1 MVKKIVM
8 VVLMPTT
15 LLANAYAA
23 SIQDSLRT
31 TIYFRPGYSLL
42 ELSYRDNAANM
53 KALTQG
59 IQTIKG
65 NPCVQ
70 LQHIRIL
77 SAASPEGNS
86 ALNKRVAKRRG
97 ERLRNYLK
105 ETLVLPDS
113 IFTVSSAGEDW
124 QGLAALMA
132 KEKTPWRNK
141 ALQIIRHTPE
151 WVTRNG
157 KVVDGRKR
165 QLQNLDGG
173 KAWKYMLDNHFYTLR
188 TGAVVVCEV
197 KTLADE
203 VHVDRTHAEA
213 HEGSHADLADYADE
227 SKLSA
232 AEARPEPA
240 SQQASGQ
247 PASQQPASQSPS
259 SPPFP
264 AIPSQVNPGQEPPP
278 SSSYFA
284 LKSNLLYDALLVPN
298 LSLEASIGSGW
309 TLGAGGMLAW
319 WSKDAKHR
327 YWRIY
332 GGDLEIRKYFGTLA
346 KSKPLQGHHLGIYGD
361 FLTYDFEFGA
371 KGYQSKATYAAGIK
385 YGYSHPIAKRLNLD
399 FALGI
404 GYLHSNYKTYVP
416 KDGCYVYQETK
427 KRKWLGPTQAE
438 ISLVW
443 LLGKGNTNTKG
454 NGNGKGNTNKKKGG
468 KK

>member
-97 ERLRNYLK
+97 ERLRDYLK

-124 QGLAALMA
+124 QGLASLIA

-197 KTLADE
+197 KTLA
-203 VHVDRTHAEA
+203 AE
-213 HEGSHADLADYADE
+213 STP
-227 SKLSA
+227 SA
-232 AEARPEPA
+232 AEA
-240 SQQASGQ
+240 SQEQARSEQASLES
-247 PASQQPASQSPS
+247 ASQQPASQSPS

-264 AIPSQVNPGQEPPP
+264 AIPSQVHPESQSPPVA
-278 SSSYFA
+278 SYFA

-332 GGDLEIRKYFGTLA
+332 GGDLEIRKYFGTLS

-385 YGYSHPIAKRLNLD
+385 YGYSHPIANRLNLD

-416 KDGCYVYQETK
+416 RDGCYVYQETK
-427 KRKWLGPTQAE
+427 KQKWLGPTQAE

-443 LLGKGNTNTKG
+443 LLGKGNTN
-454 NGNGKGNTNKKKGG
+454 NKKGG

>member
-23 SIQDSLRT
+23 SIQDSLLT

-97 ERLRNYLK
+97 ERLRDYLK

-124 QGLAALMA
+124 QGLAALIA

-197 KTLADE
+197 KTLA
-203 VHVDRTHAEA
+203 AE
-213 HEGSHADLADYADE
+213 STP
-227 SKLSA
+227 SA
-232 AEARPEPA
+232 AEASQEQARHESA
-240 SQQASGQ
+240 SQQQ
-247 PASQQPASQSPS
+247 ASQSPS

-264 AIPSQVNPGQEPPP
+264 AIASQVHPESQAPPVA
-278 SSSYFA
+278 SYFA

-298 LSLEASIGSGW
+298 LALEASIGSGW
-309 TLGAGGMLAW
+309 TLGAGGMFAW

-332 GGDLEIRKYFGTLA
+332 GGDLEIRKYFGTLS

-371 KGYQSKATYAAGIK
+371 KGFQSKATYAAGIK
-385 YGYSHPIAKRLNLD
+385 YGYSHPIANRLNLD

-416 KDGCYVYQETK
+416 RDGCYVYQETK

-443 LLGKGNTNTKG
+443 LI
-454 NGNGKGNTNKKKGG
+454 GKGNTNKKKGG

>member
-97 ERLRNYLK
+97 ERLRDYLK

-124 QGLAALMA
+124 QGLAALIA

-197 KTLADE
+197 KTLA
-203 VHVDRTHAEA
+203 AE
-213 HEGSHADLADYADE
+213 STP
-227 SKLSA
+227 SA
-232 AEARPEPA
+232 AEASQEQARHESA
-240 SQQASGQ
+240 SQQQ
-247 PASQQPASQSPS
+247 ASQSPS

-264 AIPSQVNPGQEPPP
+264 AIPSQVHPESQAP
-278 SSSYFA
+278 SVASYFA

-309 TLGAGGMLAW
+309 TLGAGGMFAW

-332 GGDLEIRKYFGTLA
+332 GGDLEIRKYFGTLS

-385 YGYSHPIAKRLNLD
+385 YGYSHPIANRLNLD

-416 KDGCYVYQETK
+416 RDGCYVYQETK
-427 KRKWLGPTQAE
+427 KQKWLGPTQAE

-443 LLGKGNTNTKG
+443 LLGKGNTN
-454 NGNGKGNTNKKKGG
+454 NKKGG

>member
-97 ERLRNYLK
+97 ERLRDYLK

-124 QGLAALMA
+124 QGLAALIA

-197 KTLADE
+197 KTLA
-203 VHVDRTHAEA
+203 AE
-213 HEGSHADLADYADE
+213 STP
-227 SKLSA
+227 SA
-232 AEARPEPA
+232 AEARLEQARLEQARPESA
-240 SQQASGQ
+240 SQQS
-247 PASQQPASQSPS
+247 ASQSPS

-264 AIPSQVNPGQEPPP
+264 AIPSQVHPEQESPPVA
-278 SSSYFA
+278 SYFA
-284 LKSNLLYDALLVPN
+284 LKSNLLYDALLIPN

-309 TLGAGGMLAW
+309 TLGAGGMFAW

-332 GGDLEIRKYFGTLA
+332 GGGLEIRKYFGTLA

-385 YGYSHPIAKRLNLD
+385 YGYSHPIANRLNLD

-416 KDGCYVYQETK
+416 RDGCYVYQETK

-443 LLGKGNTNTKG
+443 LLGKGNTN
-454 NGNGKGNTNKKKGG
+454 KKKGG

>member
-1 MVKKIVM
+1 M

-97 ERLRNYLK
+97 ERLRDYLK

-124 QGLAALMA
+124 QGLAALIA

-151 WVTRNG
+151 WITRNG

-197 KTLADE
+197 KTLA
-203 VHVDRTHAEA
+203 AE
-213 HEGSHADLADYADE
+213 STP
-227 SKLSA
+227 SA
-232 AEARPEPA
+232 AEAGQEQARLESA
-240 SQQASGQ
+240 SQQS
-247 PASQQPASQSPS
+247 ASQSPS

-264 AIPSQVNPGQEPPP
+264 AIPSQVHP
-278 SSSYFA
+278 SSESQAPPVASYFA

-332 GGDLEIRKYFGTLA
+332 GGDLEIRKYFGTLS

-385 YGYSHPIAKRLNLD
+385 YGYSQPIANRLNLD

-416 KDGCYVYQETK
+416 RDGCYVYQETK
-427 KRKWLGPTQAE
+427 KQKWLGPTQAE

-443 LLGKGNTNTKG
+443 LLGKGNTN
-454 NGNGKGNTNKKKGG
+454 NKKGG

>member
-97 ERLRNYLK
+97 ERLRDYLK

-124 QGLAALMA
+124 QGLAALIA
-132 KEKTPWRNK
+132 REKTPWRNK

-197 KTLADE
+197 KTLA
-203 VHVDRTHAEA
+203 AE
-213 HEGSHADLADYADE
+213 STP
-227 SKLSA
+227 SA
-232 AEARPEPA
+232 AEASLEQASQEQARPE
-240 SQQASGQ
+240 S
-247 PASQQPASQSPS
+247 ASQQPASPSPS

-264 AIPSQVNPGQEPPP
+264 AIPSQVNPEQEPPP
-278 SSSYFA
+278 VASYFA

-309 TLGAGGMLAW
+309 TLGAGGMFAW

-332 GGDLEIRKYFGTLA
+332 GGDLEIRKYFGTLS

-385 YGYSHPIAKRLNLD
+385 YGYSHPIANRLNLD

-416 KDGCYVYQETK
+416 RDGCYVYQETK
-427 KRKWLGPTQAE
+427 KQKWLGPTQAE

-443 LLGKGNTNTKG
+443 LLGKGNTN
-454 NGNGKGNTNKKKGG
+454 KKKGG

>member
-97 ERLRNYLK
+97 ERLRDYLK

-124 QGLAALMA
+124 QGLAALIA

-197 KTLADE
+197 KTLA
-203 VHVDRTHAEA
+203 AE
-213 HEGSHADLADYADE
+213 STP
-227 SKLSA
+227 SA

-247 PASQQPASQSPS
+247 PASQQSASQSPS

-264 AIPSQVNPGQEPPP
+264 AIPSQVNPEQEPPP
-278 SSSYFA
+278 VASYYA
-284 LKSNLLYDALLVPN
+284 LKSNLLYDALLIPN

-332 GGDLEIRKYFGTLA
+332 GGDLEIRKYFGTLS

-385 YGYSHPIAKRLNLD
+385 YGYSHPIANRLNLD

-416 KDGCYVYQETK
+416 RDGCYVYQETK

-443 LLGKGNTNTKG
+443 LLGKGNTN
-454 NGNGKGNTNKKKGG
+454 KKKGG

>member
-97 ERLRNYLK
+97 ERLRDYLK

-124 QGLAALMA
+124 QGLASLIA

-151 WVTRNG
+151 WITRNG

-197 KTLADE
+197 KTLA
-203 VHVDRTHAEA
+203 AE
-213 HEGSHADLADYADE
+213 STP
-227 SKLSA
+227 SA
-232 AEARPEPA
+232 AEARLEQARSEQARLESA
-240 SQQASGQ
+240 SQQS
-247 PASQQPASQSPS
+247 ASQSPS

-264 AIPSQVNPGQEPPP
+264 AIPSQVHP
-278 SSSYFA
+278 SSESQAPPVASYFA

-332 GGDLEIRKYFGTLA
+332 GGDLEIRKYFGTLS

-385 YGYSHPIAKRLNLD
+385 YGYSHPIANRLNLD
-399 FALGI
+399 FAQGI

-416 KDGCYVYQETK
+416 RDGCYVYQETK

-443 LLGKGNTNTKG
+443 LLGKGNTN
-454 NGNGKGNTNKKKGG
+454 KKKGG

>member
-97 ERLRNYLK
+97 ERLRDYLK

-124 QGLAALMA
+124 QGLAALIA

-197 KTLADE
+197 KTLA
-203 VHVDRTHAEA
+203 AE
-213 HEGSHADLADYADE
+213 STP
-227 SKLSA
+227 SA
-232 AEARPEPA
+232 AEARLEQARLEQARPEPA

-247 PASQQPASQSPS
+247 PASQQQASQSPS

-264 AIPSQVNPGQEPPP
+264 AIPSQVHPEPQSPP
-278 SSSYFA
+278 VASYFA
-284 LKSNLLYDALLVPN
+284 LKSNLLYDALLIPN

-332 GGDLEIRKYFGTLA
+332 GGDLEIRKYFGTLS

-416 KDGCYVYQETK
+416 RDGCYVYQETK

-443 LLGKGNTNTKG
+443 LLGKGNTN
-454 NGNGKGNTNKKKGG
+454 KKKGG

>member
-97 ERLRNYLK
+97 ERLRDYLK

-124 QGLAALMA
+124 QGLASLIA

-151 WVTRNG
+151 WITRNG

-173 KAWKYMLDNHFYTLR
+173 KVWKYMLDNHFYTLR

-197 KTLADE
+197 KTLA
-203 VHVDRTHAEA
+203 AE
-213 HEGSHADLADYADE
+213 STP
-227 SKLSA
+227 SA
-232 AEARPEPA
+232 AEARPESA
-240 SQQASGQ
+240 SQQS
-247 PASQQPASQSPS
+247 ASQSPS

-264 AIPSQVNPGQEPPP
+264 AIPSQVHPESQAPPVV
-278 SSSYFA
+278 SYFA

-309 TLGAGGMLAW
+309 TLGAGGMFAW

-332 GGDLEIRKYFGTLA
+332 GGGLEIRKYFGTLS

-385 YGYSHPIAKRLNLD
+385 YGYSHPIANRLNLD

-416 KDGCYVYQETK
+416 RDGCYVYQETK

-443 LLGKGNTNTKG
+443 LLGKGNTN
-454 NGNGKGNTNKKKGG
+454 KKKGG

>member
-1 MVKKIVM
+1 M

-97 ERLRNYLK
+97 ERLRDYLK

-124 QGLAALMA
+124 QGLAALIA

-197 KTLADE
+197 KTLA
-203 VHVDRTHAEA
+203 AE
-213 HEGSHADLADYADE
+213 STP
-227 SKLSA
+227 SA
-232 AEARPEPA
+232 AEARLEQARSEQARLESA
-240 SQQASGQ
+240 SQQS
-247 PASQQPASQSPS
+247 ASQSPS

-264 AIPSQVNPGQEPPP
+264 AIPSQVHPSSESQEPPVA
-278 SSSYFA
+278 SYFA

-332 GGDLEIRKYFGTLA
+332 GGDLEIRKYFGTLS

-385 YGYSHPIAKRLNLD
+385 YGYSHPIANRLNLD

-416 KDGCYVYQETK
+416 RDGCYVYQETK

-443 LLGKGNTNTKG
+443 LI
-454 NGNGKGNTNKKKGG
+454 GKGNTNKKKGG

>member
-97 ERLRNYLK
+97 ERLRDYLK

-124 QGLAALMA
+124 QGLAALIA

-197 KTLADE
+197 KTLA
-203 VHVDRTHAEA
+203 AE
-213 HEGSHADLADYADE
+213 STP
-227 SKLSA
+227 SA
-232 AEARPEPA
+232 AEARQE
-240 SQQASGQ
+240 QARSEQ
-247 PASQQPASQSPS
+247 ARLESASQSPS

-264 AIPSQVNPGQEPPP
+264 AIPSQVHP
-278 SSSYFA
+278 SSESQSPPVASYFA

-332 GGDLEIRKYFGTLA
+332 GGDLEIRKYFGTLS

-385 YGYSHPIAKRLNLD
+385 YGYSYPIANRLNLD

-416 KDGCYVYQETK
+416 RDGCYVYQETK

-438 ISLVW
+438 VSLVW
-443 LLGKGNTNTKG
+443 LL
-454 NGNGKGNTNKKKGG
+454 GKGNTNKKKGG

>member
-15 LLANAYAA
+15 LLANACAA

-97 ERLRNYLK
+97 ERLRDYLK

-124 QGLAALMA
+124 QGLAALIA

-151 WVTRNG
+151 WITRNG

-197 KTLADE
+197 KTLA
-203 VHVDRTHAEA
+203 AE
-213 HEGSHADLADYADE
+213 STP
-227 SKLSA
+227 SA
-232 AEARPEPA
+232 AEASLEQARLEQAHPGAHAEANSEQARPESA
-240 SQQASGQ
+240 SQHPSPQA
-247 PASQQPASQSPS
+247 
-259 SPPFP
+259 PPV
-264 AIPSQVNPGQEPPP
+264 A
-278 SSSYFA
+278 SYFA

-332 GGDLEIRKYFGTLA
+332 GGDLEIRKYFGTLS

-385 YGYSHPIAKRLNLD
+385 YGYSHPIANRLNLD

-416 KDGCYVYQETK
+416 RDGCYVYQETK

-443 LLGKGNTNTKG
+443 LLGKGNTNSK
-454 NGNGKGNTNKKKGG
+454 GKGNTNNKKGG

>member
-97 ERLRNYLK
+97 ERLRDYLK

-124 QGLAALMA
+124 QGLAALIA

-197 KTLADE
+197 KTLA
-203 VHVDRTHAEA
+203 AE
-213 HEGSHADLADYADE
+213 STP
-227 SKLSA
+227 SA
-232 AEARPEPA
+232 AEARLE
-240 SQQASGQ
+240 QARPDS
-247 PASQQPASQSPS
+247 ASQSPS

-264 AIPSQVNPGQEPPP
+264 AIPSQVHPESQSPPAA
-278 SSSYFA
+278 SYFA

-309 TLGAGGMLAW
+309 TLGAGGMFAW

-332 GGDLEIRKYFGTLA
+332 GGGLEIRKYFGTLS

-385 YGYSHPIAKRLNLD
+385 YGYSHPIANRLNLD

-416 KDGCYVYQETK
+416 RDGCYVYQETK

-443 LLGKGNTNTKG
+443 LLGKGNI
-454 NGNGKGNTNKKKGG
+454 NKKKGG

>member
-97 ERLRNYLK
+97 ERLRDYLK

-124 QGLAALMA
+124 QGLAALIA

-197 KTLADE
+197 KTLA
-203 VHVDRTHAEA
+203 AE
-213 HEGSHADLADYADE
+213 STP
-227 SKLSA
+227 SA
-232 AEARPEPA
+232 AEASLEQARPEQARPEPA
-240 SQQASGQ
+240 SQQS
-247 PASQQPASQSPS
+247 ASQSPS

-264 AIPSQVNPGQEPPP
+264 AIPSQVHP
-278 SSSYFA
+278 SSESQSPPVASYFA

-332 GGDLEIRKYFGTLA
+332 GGDLEIRKYFGTLS

-385 YGYSHPIAKRLNLD
+385 YGYSHPIANRLNLD

-416 KDGCYVYQETK
+416 RDGCYVYQETK
-427 KRKWLGPTQAE
+427 KQKWLGPTQAE

-443 LLGKGNTNTKG
+443 LLGKGNTN
-454 NGNGKGNTNKKKGG
+454 KKKGG

>member
-97 ERLRNYLK
+97 ERLRDYLK

-124 QGLAALMA
+124 QGLAALIA

-151 WVTRNG
+151 WITRNG

-197 KTLADE
+197 KTLA
-203 VHVDRTHAEA
+203 AE
-213 HEGSHADLADYADE
+213 STP
-227 SKLSA
+227 SA
-232 AEARPEPA
+232 AEASLEQARSEQARLESA
-240 SQQASGQ
+240 SQQS
-247 PASQQPASQSPS
+247 ASQSPS

-264 AIPSQVNPGQEPPP
+264 AIPSQVHP
-278 SSSYFA
+278 SSESQAPPVASYFA

-332 GGDLEIRKYFGTLA
+332 GGDLEIRKYFGTLS

-385 YGYSHPIAKRLNLD
+385 YGYSHPIANRLNLD

-416 KDGCYVYQETK
+416 RDGCYVYQETK
-427 KRKWLGPTQAE
+427 KQKWLGPTQAE

-443 LLGKGNTNTKG
+443 LLGKGNTN
-454 NGNGKGNTNKKKGG
+454 KKKGG

>member
-97 ERLRNYLK
+97 ERLRDYLK

-124 QGLAALMA
+124 QGLAALIA

-197 KTLADE
+197 KTLA
-203 VHVDRTHAEA
+203 AE
-213 HEGSHADLADYADE
+213 STP
-227 SKLSA
+227 SA
-232 AEARPEPA
+232 AEASQEQAHPESA
-240 SQQASGQ
+240 SQQS
-247 PASQQPASQSPS
+247 ASQSPS

-264 AIPSQVNPGQEPPP
+264 AIPSQVHP
-278 SSSYFA
+278 SSESQAPPVASYFA

-332 GGDLEIRKYFGTLA
+332 GGDLEIRKYFGTLS

-385 YGYSHPIAKRLNLD
+385 YGYSHPIANRLNLD

-416 KDGCYVYQETK
+416 RDGCYVYQETK

-443 LLGKGNTNTKG
+443 LLGKGNTN
-454 NGNGKGNTNKKKGG
+454 KKKGG

>member
-97 ERLRNYLK
+97 ERLRDYLK

-124 QGLAALMA
+124 QGLASLIA

-197 KTLADE
+197 KTLA
-203 VHVDRTHAEA
+203 AE
-213 HEGSHADLADYADE
+213 STP
-227 SKLSA
+227 SA
-232 AEARPEPA
+232 AEA
-240 SQQASGQ
+240 SQEQARLE
-247 PASQQPASQSPS
+247 PASQSPS

-264 AIPSQVNPGQEPPP
+264 AIPSQVHPESQAPPVA
-278 SSSYFA
+278 SYFA

-332 GGDLEIRKYFGTLA
+332 GGDLEIRKYFGTLS

-385 YGYSHPIAKRLNLD
+385 YGYSHPIANRLNLD

-416 KDGCYVYQETK
+416 RDGCYVYQETK
-427 KRKWLGPTQAE
+427 KQKWLGPTQAE

-443 LLGKGNTNTKG
+443 LLGKGNTN
-454 NGNGKGNTNKKKGG
+454 KKKGG

>member
-23 SIQDSLRT
+23 SIQDSLLT

-97 ERLRNYLK
+97 ERLRDYLK

-124 QGLAALMA
+124 QGLAALIA

-197 KTLADE
+197 KTLA
-203 VHVDRTHAEA
+203 AE
-213 HEGSHADLADYADE
+213 GTP
-227 SKLSA
+227 SA
-232 AEARPEPA
+232 AEA
-240 SQQASGQ
+240 SQEQARSEQ
-247 PASQQPASQSPS
+247 ARLESASQSPS

-264 AIPSQVNPGQEPPP
+264 AIPSQVHP
-278 SSSYFA
+278 SSESQSPPVASYFA

-298 LSLEASIGSGW
+298 LALEASIGSGW
-309 TLGAGGMLAW
+309 TLGAGGMFAW

-332 GGDLEIRKYFGTLA
+332 GGDLEIRKYFGTLS

-371 KGYQSKATYAAGIK
+371 KGFQSKATYAAGIK
-385 YGYSHPIAKRLNLD
+385 YGYSHPIANRLNLD

-416 KDGCYVYQETK
+416 RDGCYVYQETK

-443 LLGKGNTNTKG
+443 LI
-454 NGNGKGNTNKKKGG
+454 GKGNTNKKKGG

>member
-97 ERLRNYLK
+97 ERLRDYLK

-124 QGLAALMA
+124 QGLAALIA

-197 KTLADE
+197 KTLA
-203 VHVDRTHAEA
+203 AE
-213 HEGSHADLADYADE
+213 STP
-227 SKLSA
+227 SA
-232 AEARPEPA
+232 AEASLEQARSEQARLESA
-240 SQQASGQ
+240 SQQS
-247 PASQQPASQSPS
+247 ASQSPS

-264 AIPSQVNPGQEPPP
+264 AIPSQVHP
-278 SSSYFA
+278 SSESQSPPVASYFA

-332 GGDLEIRKYFGTLA
+332 GGGLEIRKYFGTLS

-385 YGYSHPIAKRLNLD
+385 YGYSHPIANRLNLD

-416 KDGCYVYQETK
+416 RDGCYVYQETK
-427 KRKWLGPTQAE
+427 KQKWLGPTQAE

-443 LLGKGNTNTKG
+443 LLGKGNTN
-454 NGNGKGNTNKKKGG
+454 KKKGG

>member
-97 ERLRNYLK
+97 ERLRDYLK

-124 QGLAALMA
+124 QGLASLIA

-151 WVTRNG
+151 WITRNG

-197 KTLADE
+197 KTLA
-203 VHVDRTHAEA
+203 AE
-213 HEGSHADLADYADE
+213 STP
-227 SKLSA
+227 SA
-232 AEARPEPA
+232 AEARLEQARSEQAHPE
-240 SQQASGQ
+240 S
-247 PASQQPASQSPS
+247 ASQSPS

-264 AIPSQVNPGQEPPP
+264 AIPSQVHPESQSPPVA
-278 SSSYFA
+278 SYFA

-332 GGDLEIRKYFGTLA
+332 GGDLEIRKYFGTLS

-385 YGYSHPIAKRLNLD
+385 YGYSHPIANRLNLD

-416 KDGCYVYQETK
+416 RDGCYVYQETK
-427 KRKWLGPTQAE
+427 KQKWLGPTQAE

-443 LLGKGNTNTKG
+443 LLGKGNTN
-454 NGNGKGNTNKKKGG
+454 KKKGG

>member
-15 LLANAYAA
+15 LWANAYAA

-42 ELSYRDNAANM
+42 ELTYRDNAANM

-97 ERLRNYLK
+97 ERLRDYLK

-124 QGLAALMA
+124 QGLAALIA

-197 KTLADE
+197 KTLA
-203 VHVDRTHAEA
+203 AE
-213 HEGSHADLADYADE
+213 STP
-227 SKLSA
+227 SA
-232 AEARPEPA
+232 AEARLEQAHPGAHAEASSEQARLEPA
-240 SQQASGQ
+240 SQQSA
-247 PASQQPASQSPS
+247 PQSP
-259 SPPFP
+259 PV
-264 AIPSQVNPGQEPPP
+264 A
-278 SSSYFA
+278 SYFA

-332 GGDLEIRKYFGTLA
+332 GGDLEIRKYFGTLS

-385 YGYSHPIAKRLNLD
+385 YGYSHPIANRLNLD

-416 KDGCYVYQETK
+416 RDGCYVYQETK

-443 LLGKGNTNTKG
+443 LLGKGNTN
-454 NGNGKGNTNKKKGG
+454 KKKGG

>member
-1 MVKKIVM
+1 M

-97 ERLRNYLK
+97 ERLRDYLK

-124 QGLAALMA
+124 QGLAALIA

-197 KTLADE
+197 KNLA
-203 VHVDRTHAEA
+203 AE
-213 HEGSHADLADYADE
+213 STP
-227 SKLSA
+227 SA
-232 AEARPEPA
+232 AEARLEQAHPGAHAEASSEQARLEPA
-240 SQQASGQ
+240 SQQSA
-247 PASQQPASQSPS
+247 PQSPPI
-259 SPPFP
+259 SP
-264 AIPSQVNPGQEPPP
+264 
-278 SSSYFA
+278 
-284 LKSNLLYDALLVPN
+284 
-298 LSLEASIGSGW
+298 
-309 TLGAGGMLAW
+309 
-319 WSKDAKHR
+319 
-327 YWRIY
+327 
-332 GGDLEIRKYFGTLA
+332 
-346 KSKPLQGHHLGIYGD
+346 
-361 FLTYDFEFGA
+361 
-371 KGYQSKATYAAGIK
+371 
-385 YGYSHPIAKRLNLD
+385 
-399 FALGI
+399 
-404 GYLHSNYKTYVP
+404 
-416 KDGCYVYQETK
+416 
-427 KRKWLGPTQAE
+427 
-438 ISLVW
+438 
-443 LLGKGNTNTKG
+443 
-454 NGNGKGNTNKKKGG
+454 
-468 KK
+468 

>member
-97 ERLRNYLK
+97 ERLRDYLK

-124 QGLAALMA
+124 QGLASLIA

-151 WVTRNG
+151 WITRNG

-197 KTLADE
+197 KTLA
-203 VHVDRTHAEA
+203 AE
-213 HEGSHADLADYADE
+213 STP
-227 SKLSA
+227 SA
-232 AEARPEPA
+232 AEARLEQARLEQARPE
-240 SQQASGQ
+240 

-264 AIPSQVNPGQEPPP
+264 AIPSQVHPEPQAPP
-278 SSSYFA
+278 VASYFA

-309 TLGAGGMLAW
+309 TLGAGGMFAW

-385 YGYSHPIAKRLNLD
+385 YGYSHPIANRLNLD

-416 KDGCYVYQETK
+416 RDGCYVYQETK

-443 LLGKGNTNTKG
+443 LLGKGNTN
-454 NGNGKGNTNKKKGG
+454 KKKGG

>member
-97 ERLRNYLK
+97 ERLRDYLK

-124 QGLAALMA
+124 QGLAALIA

-188 TGAVVVCEV
+188 TGAVVVCEI
-197 KTLADE
+197 KTLAAE
-203 VHVDRTHAEA
+203 STPSAAEA
-213 HEGSHADLADYADE
+213 SLEQARPGTH
-227 SKLSA
+227 
-232 AEARPEPA
+232 AEARPE
-240 SQQASGQ
+240 S
-247 PASQQPASQSPS
+247 ASQSPS

-264 AIPSQVNPGQEPPP
+264 AIPSQVHPESQSPPVA
-278 SSSYFA
+278 SYFA

-309 TLGAGGMLAW
+309 TLGAGGMFAW

-332 GGDLEIRKYFGTLA
+332 GGDLEIRKYFGTLS
-346 KSKPLQGHHLGIYGD
+346 KSKPLQGHHLGIYGN

-385 YGYSHPIAKRLNLD
+385 YGYSHPIANRLNLD

-416 KDGCYVYQETK
+416 RDGCYVYQETK

-443 LLGKGNTNTKG
+443 LLGKGNTN
-454 NGNGKGNTNKKKGG
+454 KKKGG

>member
-15 LLANAYAA
+15 LWANAYAA

-97 ERLRNYLK
+97 ERLRDYLK

-124 QGLAALMA
+124 QGLAALIA

-197 KTLADE
+197 KTLA
-203 VHVDRTHAEA
+203 AE
-213 HEGSHADLADYADE
+213 STP
-227 SKLSA
+227 SA
-232 AEARPEPA
+232 AEARQEQAHPESA
-240 SQQASGQ
+240 SQQS
-247 PASQQPASQSPS
+247 ASQSPS

-264 AIPSQVNPGQEPPP
+264 AIPSQVHP
-278 SSSYFA
+278 SSESQAPPVAFYFA

-298 LSLEASIGSGW
+298 LALEASIGSGW

-332 GGDLEIRKYFGTLA
+332 GGDLEIRKYFGTLS

-385 YGYSHPIAKRLNLD
+385 YGYSHPIANRLNLD

-416 KDGCYVYQETK
+416 RDGCYVYQETK
-427 KRKWLGPTQAE
+427 KQKWLGPTQAE

-443 LLGKGNTNTKG
+443 LLGKGNTN
-454 NGNGKGNTNKKKGG
+454 KKKGG

>member
-1 MVKKIVM
+1 M

-97 ERLRNYLK
+97 ERLRDYLK

-124 QGLAALMA
+124 QGLAALIA

-197 KTLADE
+197 KTLA
-203 VHVDRTHAEA
+203 AE
-213 HEGSHADLADYADE
+213 STP
-227 SKLSA
+227 SA
-232 AEARPEPA
+232 AEARLEQARSEQARLESA
-240 SQQASGQ
+240 SQQS
-247 PASQQPASQSPS
+247 ASQSPS

-264 AIPSQVNPGQEPPP
+264 AIPSQVHP
-278 SSSYFA
+278 SSESQAPPVASYFA

-332 GGDLEIRKYFGTLA
+332 GGDLEIRKYFGTLS

-385 YGYSHPIAKRLNLD
+385 YGYSHPIANRLNLD

-416 KDGCYVYQETK
+416 RDGCYVYQETK
-427 KRKWLGPTQAE
+427 KQKWLGPTQAE

-443 LLGKGNTNTKG
+443 LLGKGNTN
-454 NGNGKGNTNKKKGG
+454 KKKGG

>member
-1 MVKKIVM
+1 M

-97 ERLRNYLK
+97 ERLRDYLK

-124 QGLAALMA
+124 QGLASLIA

-151 WVTRNG
+151 WITRNG

-197 KTLADE
+197 KTLA
-203 VHVDRTHAEA
+203 AE
-213 HEGSHADLADYADE
+213 STP
-227 SKLSA
+227 SA
-232 AEARPEPA
+232 AEASLEQARSEQARLESA
-240 SQQASGQ
+240 SQQS
-247 PASQQPASQSPS
+247 ASQSPS

-264 AIPSQVNPGQEPPP
+264 AIPSQVHP
-278 SSSYFA
+278 SSESQAPPVASYFA

-332 GGDLEIRKYFGTLA
+332 GGDLEIRKYFGTLS

-385 YGYSHPIAKRLNLD
+385 YGYSHPIANRLNLD

-416 KDGCYVYQETK
+416 RDGCYVYQETK

-443 LLGKGNTNTKG
+443 LLGKGNTN
-454 NGNGKGNTNKKKGG
+454 KKKGG

>member
-97 ERLRNYLK
+97 ERLRDYLK

-124 QGLAALMA
+124 QGLAALIA

-197 KTLADE
+197 KTLA
-203 VHVDRTHAEA
+203 AE
-213 HEGSHADLADYADE
+213 STP
-227 SKLSA
+227 SA
-232 AEARPEPA
+232 AEASQEQARLESA
-240 SQQASGQ
+240 SQQS
-247 PASQQPASQSPS
+247 ASQSPS
-259 SPPFP
+259 SPPV
-264 AIPSQVNPGQEPPP
+264 A
-278 SSSYFA
+278 SYFA

-298 LSLEASIGSGW
+298 LALEASIGSGW

-332 GGDLEIRKYFGTLA
+332 GGDLEIRKYFGTLS

-385 YGYSHPIAKRLNLD
+385 YGYSHPIANRLNLD
-399 FALGI
+399 FVLGI

-416 KDGCYVYQETK
+416 RDGCYVYQETK

-443 LLGKGNTNTKG
+443 LLGKGNTN
-454 NGNGKGNTNKKKGG
+454 KKKGG

>member
-97 ERLRNYLK
+97 ERLRDYLK

-124 QGLAALMA
+124 QGLASLIA

-151 WVTRNG
+151 WITRNG

-197 KTLADE
+197 KTLA
-203 VHVDRTHAEA
+203 AE
-213 HEGSHADLADYADE
+213 STP
-227 SKLSA
+227 SA
-232 AEARPEPA
+232 AEARLEQARSEQARLESA
-240 SQQASGQ
+240 SQQS
-247 PASQQPASQSPS
+247 ASQSPS

-264 AIPSQVNPGQEPPP
+264 AIPSQVHP
-278 SSSYFA
+278 SSESQAPPVASYFA

-332 GGDLEIRKYFGTLA
+332 GGDLEIRKYFGTLS

-361 FLTYDFEFGA
+361 FLTYDFEFGP

-385 YGYSHPIAKRLNLD
+385 YGYSHPIANRLNLD

-416 KDGCYVYQETK
+416 RDGCYVYQETK
-427 KRKWLGPTQAE
+427 KQKWLGPTQAE

-443 LLGKGNTNTKG
+443 LLGKGNTN
-454 NGNGKGNTNKKKGG
+454 KKKGG

>member
-97 ERLRNYLK
+97 ERLRDYLK

-124 QGLAALMA
+124 QGLAALIA

-197 KTLADE
+197 KTLA
-203 VHVDRTHAEA
+203 AE
-213 HEGSHADLADYADE
+213 STP
-227 SKLSA
+227 SA
-232 AEARPEPA
+232 AEARLEQARLEQARPEPA

-247 PASQQPASQSPS
+247 PASQQQASQSPS

-264 AIPSQVNPGQEPPP
+264 AIPSQVHPEPQSPP
-278 SSSYFA
+278 AASYLA
-284 LKSNLLYDALLVPN
+284 LKSNLLYDALLIPN

-309 TLGAGGMLAW
+309 TLGAGGMFAW

-332 GGDLEIRKYFGTLA
+332 GGDLEIRKYFGTLS

-385 YGYSHPIAKRLNLD
+385 YGYSHPIATRLNLD

-416 KDGCYVYQETK
+416 RDGCYVYQETK

-443 LLGKGNTNTKG
+443 LLGKGNTN
-454 NGNGKGNTNKKKGG
+454 KKKGG

>member
-124 QGLAALMA
+124 QGLAALIS

-197 KTLADE
+197 KTLA
-203 VHVDRTHAEA
+203 AE
-213 HEGSHADLADYADE
+213 STP
-227 SKLSA
+227 SA
-232 AEARPEPA
+232 AEARLE
-240 SQQASGQ
+240 QARHES
-247 PASQQPASQSPS
+247 ASQQPASQSPS

-264 AIPSQVNPGQEPPP
+264 AIPSQVHPESQAPPVA
-278 SSSYFA
+278 SYFA

-309 TLGAGGMLAW
+309 TLGAGGMFAW

-332 GGDLEIRKYFGTLA
+332 GGGLEIRKYFGTLS

-385 YGYSHPIAKRLNLD
+385 YGYSHPIANRLNLD

-416 KDGCYVYQETK
+416 RDGCYVYQETK

-443 LLGKGNTNTKG
+443 LLGKGNTN
-454 NGNGKGNTNKKKGG
+454 KKKGG

>member
-97 ERLRNYLK
+97 ERLRDYLK

-124 QGLAALMA
+124 QGLASLIAR
-132 KEKTPWRNK
+132 EKTPWRNK

-197 KTLADE
+197 KTLA
-203 VHVDRTHAEA
+203 AE
-213 HEGSHADLADYADE
+213 STP
-227 SKLSA
+227 SA
-232 AEARPEPA
+232 AEA
-240 SQQASGQ
+240 SQEQARSEQ
-247 PASQQPASQSPS
+247 ARLESASQSPS

-264 AIPSQVNPGQEPPP
+264 AIPSQVHP
-278 SSSYFA
+278 SSESQSPPAASYFA

-309 TLGAGGMLAW
+309 TLGAGGMFAW

-332 GGDLEIRKYFGTLA
+332 GGDLEIRKYFGTLS

-385 YGYSHPIAKRLNLD
+385 YGYSHPIANRLNLD

-416 KDGCYVYQETK
+416 RDGCYVYQETK

-443 LLGKGNTNTKG
+443 LLGKGNTN
-454 NGNGKGNTNKKKGG
+454 KKKGG

>member
-1 MVKKIVM
+1 M

-97 ERLRNYLK
+97 ERLRDYLK

-124 QGLAALMA
+124 QGLASLIAR
-132 KEKTPWRNK
+132 EKTPWRNK

-197 KTLADE
+197 KTLA
-203 VHVDRTHAEA
+203 AE
-213 HEGSHADLADYADE
+213 STP
-227 SKLSA
+227 SA
-232 AEARPEPA
+232 AEARLEQARPGAHAEARSEQARPE
-240 SQQASGQ
+240 S
-247 PASQQPASQSPS
+247 ASQSPS

-264 AIPSQVNPGQEPPP
+264 AIPSQVHPEQEPPP
-278 SSSYFA
+278 AASYFA
-284 LKSNLLYDALLVPN
+284 LKSNLLYDALLIPN

-309 TLGAGGMLAW
+309 TLGAGGMFAW

-385 YGYSHPIAKRLNLD
+385 YGYSHPIATRLNLD

-416 KDGCYVYQETK
+416 RDGCYVYQETK
-427 KRKWLGPTQAE
+427 KQKWLGPTQAE

-443 LLGKGNTNTKG
+443 LLGKGNTN
-454 NGNGKGNTNKKKGG
+454 KKKGG

>member
-97 ERLRNYLK
+97 ERLRDYLK

-124 QGLAALMA
+124 QGLAALIA
-132 KEKTPWRNK
+132 REKTPWRNK

-203 VHVDRTHAEA
+203 VHADRTHAEA
-213 HEGSHADLADYADE
+213 HEGSHADFADYADE

-232 AEARPEPA
+232 AEARPE
-240 SQQASGQ
+240 S
-247 PASQQPASQSPS
+247 ASQSPS

-264 AIPSQVNPGQEPPP
+264 AIPSQVHPEQEPPP
-278 SSSYFA
+278 GASYLA
-284 LKSNLLYDALLVPN
+284 LKSNLLYDALLIPN
-298 LSLEASIGSGW
+298 LSLEASISGGW
-309 TLGAGGMLAW
+309 TLGAGGMFAW

-332 GGDLEIRKYFGTLA
+332 GGDLEIRKYFGALS

-385 YGYSHPIAKRLNLD
+385 YGYSHPIANRLNLD

-416 KDGCYVYQETK
+416 RDGCYVYQETK

-443 LLGKGNTNTKG
+443 LLGKGNTN
-454 NGNGKGNTNKKKGG
+454 KKKGG

>member
-97 ERLRNYLK
+97 ERLRDYLK

-124 QGLAALMA
+124 QGLASLIA

-197 KTLADE
+197 KTLA
-203 VHVDRTHAEA
+203 AE
-213 HEGSHADLADYADE
+213 STP
-227 SKLSA
+227 SA
-232 AEARPEPA
+232 AEARLE
-240 SQQASGQ
+240 QARLEQARLES
-247 PASQQPASQSPS
+247 ASQSPS

-264 AIPSQVNPGQEPPP
+264 AIPSQVNPAQEPPP
-278 SSSYFA
+278 SASYFA

-309 TLGAGGMLAW
+309 TLAAGGMFAW

-332 GGDLEIRKYFGTLA
+332 GGDLEIRKYFGTLS

-427 KRKWLGPTQAE
+427 KLKWLGPTQAE

-443 LLGKGNTNTKG
+443 LLGKGNTN
-454 NGNGKGNTNKKKGG
+454 KKKGG

>member
-97 ERLRNYLK
+97 ERLRDYLK

-124 QGLAALMA
+124 QGLAALIA

-188 TGAVVVCEV
+188 TGAVVVCEI
-197 KTLADE
+197 KTLA
-203 VHVDRTHAEA
+203 AE
-213 HEGSHADLADYADE
+213 STP
-227 SKLSA
+227 SA
-232 AEARPEPA
+232 AEARLEQVRLD
-240 SQQASGQ
+240 SV
-247 PASQQPASQSPS
+247 SQSPS

-264 AIPSQVNPGQEPPP
+264 AIPSQVHPEPQSPP
-278 SSSYFA
+278 VASYFA

-332 GGDLEIRKYFGTLA
+332 GGDLEIRKYFGTLS

-371 KGYQSKATYAAGIK
+371 KGYQSKATYDAGIR
-385 YGYSHPIAKRLNLD
+385 YGYSHPIANRLNLD

-416 KDGCYVYQETK
+416 RDGCYVYQETK
-427 KRKWLGPTQAE
+427 KQKWLGPTQAE

-443 LLGKGNTNTKG
+443 LLGKGNTN
-454 NGNGKGNTNKKKGG
+454 KKKGG

>member
-97 ERLRNYLK
+97 ERLRDYLK

-124 QGLAALMA
+124 QGLAALIA

-197 KTLADE
+197 KTLA
-203 VHVDRTHAEA
+203 AE
-213 HEGSHADLADYADE
+213 STP
-227 SKLSA
+227 SA
-232 AEARPEPA
+232 AEASQEQARHESA
-240 SQQASGQ
+240 SQQQ
-247 PASQQPASQSPS
+247 ASQSPS

-264 AIPSQVNPGQEPPP
+264 ANPSQVHPSTESQAPPVA
-278 SSSYFA
+278 SYFA

-332 GGDLEIRKYFGTLA
+332 GGDLEIRKYFGTLS

-371 KGYQSKATYAAGIK
+371 KGYQSKSTYAAGIK
-385 YGYSHPIAKRLNLD
+385 YGYSHPIANRLNLD

-416 KDGCYVYQETK
+416 RDGCYVYQETK

-443 LLGKGNTNTKG
+443 LLGKGNTN
-454 NGNGKGNTNKKKGG
+454 KKKGG

>member
-97 ERLRNYLK
+97 ERLRDYLK

-124 QGLAALMA
+124 QGLASLIA

-197 KTLADE
+197 KTLA
-203 VHVDRTHAEA
+203 AE
-213 HEGSHADLADYADE
+213 STP
-227 SKLSA
+227 SA
-232 AEARPEPA
+232 AEASLEQARSEQARLESA
-240 SQQASGQ
+240 SQQSAPQ
-247 PASQQPASQSPS
+247 A
-259 SPPFP
+259 PPG
-264 AIPSQVNPGQEPPP
+264 A
-278 SSSYFA
+278 SYFA

-385 YGYSHPIAKRLNLD
+385 YGYSHPIANRLNLD

-416 KDGCYVYQETK
+416 RDGCYVYQETK

-443 LLGKGNTNTKG
+443 LLGKGNTN
-454 NGNGKGNTNKKKGG
+454 KKKGG

>member
-97 ERLRNYLK
+97 ERLRDYLK

-124 QGLAALMA
+124 QGLASLIA

-197 KTLADE
+197 KTLA
-203 VHVDRTHAEA
+203 AE
-213 HEGSHADLADYADE
+213 STP
-227 SKLSA
+227 SA
-232 AEARPEPA
+232 AEASLEQARLEQAHPGAHAEASSEQARLEPA
-240 SQQASGQ
+240 SQQSA
-247 PASQQPASQSPS
+247 PQSP
-259 SPPFP
+259 PV
-264 AIPSQVNPGQEPPP
+264 A
-278 SSSYFA
+278 SYFA

-332 GGDLEIRKYFGTLA
+332 GGDLEIRKYFGTLS

-385 YGYSHPIAKRLNLD
+385 YGYSHPIANRLNLD

-416 KDGCYVYQETK
+416 RDGCYVYQETK

-443 LLGKGNTNTKG
+443 LLGKGNTN
-454 NGNGKGNTNKKKGG
+454 KKKGG